1 MPENEFSSRD
11 NGHSEDAAQNH
22 KHLDELTADELTDA
36 LSDMWDAMDETNYDP
51 AQMDAYL
58 AELEKQE
65 PISPDFDADAS
76 LAAFHEKHARL
87 FEQAAPVQLFTA
99 AKPVHRRRWRASLVA
114 AIVAAVMMLC
124 CMATAQALGFD
135 VFGAIARW
143 TEETFHFSIAPQA
156 SNSQDN
162 VPTPATD
169 GDFATLQEAL
179 DAYGILETVSPQWY
193 PDGFKTNEVSVS
205 YRETGVTI
213 RADYEDEG
221 KLISVFVRQF
231 ANVEDA
237 SIGIGTYEKDST
249 DVVQYECNG
258 IVHYIISN
266 NSYNTGTW
274 TNNTL
279 VCSISGDLTVN
290 EMEKIINSIYEGE
303 H

>member
-51 AQMDAYL
+51 AQMDVYL

-143 TEETFHFSIAPQA
+143 TEETFHFSTSMQPVENQQNIP
-156 SNSQDN
+156 SPSGN
-162 VPTPATD
+162 
-169 GDFATLQEAL
+169 GDFLTLQDAL
-179 DAYGILETVSPQWY
+179 NAYGVEKPIALNWV
-193 PDGFKTNEVSVS
+193 PDGFEVETISVIPQVGVVRIRES
-205 YRETGVTI
+205 YRAQDKNLSIMI
-213 RADYEDEG
+213 RLYDSFENME
-221 KLISVFVRQF
+221 
-231 ANVEDA
+231 
-237 SIGIGTYEKDST
+237 SITFEKDST
-249 DVVQYECNG
+249 DVTLYEQGG
-258 IVHYIISN
+258 IAHYIISN
-266 NSYNTGTW
+266 NDRLTASW
-274 TNNTL
+274 L
-279 VCSISGDLTVN
+279 VGDRTICSLSGDLTVD
-290 EMEKIINSIYEGE
+290 EIKHIINSIYEG
-303 H
+303 